1 VALFGI
7 LLYAVL
13 GWLSRSVVIDFL
25 AWWPVW
31 VLIALVGV
39 LARGRRIGK
48 MRLSGLVP
56 LLALVA
62 LGVFF
67 AGHLIGWDVMPSST
81 ASLVGPASDSV
92 TTAAMSA
99 RIDGRLDV
107 GPSQPGYLYSV
118 VPIRTGGD
126 TGLPEAVERTQGESM
141 AVILEP
147 VADPGLY
154 TFAGWSLEL
163 DPSPAWA
170 LSLGG
175 DLSADLTALRV
186 TELQIEGEGSIRL
199 GSAIG
204 ETPVAIAGEFE
215 MEVPSGAAVR
225 VVGSAEVPGN
235 WTETADGWQSP
246 AGSAGWV
253 VSVGEGSTLAITE
266 H

>member
-1 VALFGI
+1 
-7 LLYAVL
+7 
-13 GWLSRSVVIDFL
+13 
-25 AWWPVW
+25 
-31 VLIALVGV
+31 
-39 LARGRRIGK
+39 
-48 MRLSGLVP
+48 
-56 LLALVA
+56 
-62 LGVFF
+62 
-67 AGHLIGWDVMPSST
+67 
-81 ASLVGPASDSV
+81 
-92 TTAAMSA
+92 
-99 RIDGRLDV
+99 
-107 GPSQPGYLYSV
+107 
-118 VPIRTGGD
+118 
-126 TGLPEAVERTQGESM
+126 M